1 MQYSPLICIC
11 FAPHLLLHDN
21 FLTKNTCYEGF
32 SFHVIFFA
40 LLLGNALQAQVTL
53 YSENFSNGLNDN
65 KGQNETTYDMSGV
78 SNWTVD
84 VSNGTFSSGKWFKQT
99 TAGYFESKETEA
111 ASASPVAWFSPVT
124 DITCYTNVTVSVDL
138 GRYYSNSSSGCRAQY
153 SLDGGTWTTFGTVS
167 GSTGAPDNGF
177 TNYSVNG
184 LSGSTI
190 QIRVLH
196 WGTSSTPYYRH
207 DNVLIQGTDD
217 YPSVQA
223 SALLLTNYTGTSI
236 DLSWT
241 NGNGDRVIVLA
252 KENSGILTDPVKGVS
267 YTANTVYGS
276 GNEIGIGNFVV
287 YEGTGTSVTITGLI
301 NGVDYDFVVYAYFSS
316 GPCYNPNELFGST
329 MCTHPTTSPSGTST
343 AGVTANSLNLSWT
356 NGNGDRTLVVAR
368 QNGTAI
374 AEPSSGTSY
383 TANAAF
389 GYGDEIGVNNFV
401 VYEGTGTGV
410 TVSSLISNTTCD
422 FSIYTYNSADD
433 CYNLTEATAS
443 TTTLTVFAP
452 YEIDVVNGLIISTC
466 SGHFYDSGGSGGG
479 YANNENY
486 SVTFCSAS
494 GLPLKFDFSS
504 SGNLDLNGA
513 NGDTLFFYD
522 GMTAT
527 GTPIAILTSA
537 DDVAFTQLMINTFST
552 CVTIVWKSD
561 GSVTDGGWD
570 AVITCGA
577 APSCL
582 SNIPAADIFGQATTI
597 CNIDDYCG
605 TTASYYGEDGPFNF
619 FGGGNCPTPDDGL
632 FAGTIENNSWLKF
645 QALSTTATF
654 NFNVPTGGGC
664 VSGIQVGVYAFNEST
679 HLFSLKSPCA
689 LTDGSHS
696 GSFTVTASSL
706 TPGEMYYVMID
717 GNAGDQ
723 CDYTLGVSTGVA
735 IINAGPDQSVCG
747 SSATLNA
754 TSTLNTGTW
763 SVLSGT
769 GTFADANNP
778 NTTVS
783 GLTLGSNV
791 FLWAATS
798 DLCGDVLDSVT
809 VVSNSCLPVTML
821 DLDAEYVADLTVRVN
836 WATASE
842 INNDYFTVERS
853 ANGFDFSPVAV
864 VDGQGNSNMVYHYSV
879 PDNVPERKTWYY
891 RIRQTDFDGT
901 MSISQVVSAD
911 PGNDGENDALIISNG
926 ENNDLIVYFTANEDM
941 QFDLMLY
948 DIAGRLL
955 YLQSVEAIDGPNAW
969 EIPAEVLP
977 VGMSMIML
985 QNSTRVY
992 WKKHIR

>member
-1 MQYSPLICIC
+1 MRGLVFISL
-11 FAPHLLLHDN
+11 
-21 FLTKNTCYEGF
+21 
-32 SFHVIFFA
+32 FFTMIVGTS
-40 LLLGNALQAQVTL
+40 LFAQVTL
-53 YSENFSNGLNDN
+53 YSEDFSNGFNDN
-65 KGQNETTYDMSGV
+65 KGQNGTTYDMSGV
-78 SNWTVD
+78 TNWTVD
-84 VSNGTFSSGKWFKQT
+84 VSSTTFSAGDYFKQMS
-99 TAGYFESKETEA
+99 AGYFESENTDA
-111 ASASPVAWFSPVT
+111 ASSNPVIWYSLVT
-124 DITCYTNVTVSVDL
+124 DITCYTNVTASVDL
-138 GRYYSNSSSGCRAQY
+138 GRLFSNSTSGCRAQY
-153 SLDGGTWTTFGTVS
+153 SLDGGAWTTFGTVS
-167 GSTGAPDNGF
+167 GSTGAPDGGF

-190 QIRVLH
+190 QVRVLH
-196 WGTSSTPYYRH
+196 WGTSSTPNYRH
-207 DNVLIQGTDD
+207 DNVLIQGSDD

-223 SALLLTNYTGTSI
+223 SAISLTNYTGTSI

-252 KENSGILTDPVKGVS
+252 KETMGTLTDPVKGVS
-267 YTANTVYGS
+267 YTANSVYGS
-276 GNEIGIGNFVV
+276 GNEIGTGNFVV
-287 YEGTGTSVTITGLI
+287 YDGTGTSVSITGLT
-301 NGVDYDFVVYAYFSS
+301 NGTDYDFMVYSYFSS
-316 GPCYNPNELFGST
+316 GPCYNPNELFGTT
-329 MCTHPTTSPSGTST
+329 MCTPPTTSPSGTST

-368 QNGTAI
+368 QNGTAV
-374 AEPSSGTSY
+374 AEPSSGISY

-410 TVSSLISNTTCD
+410 TVSSLISNTTYD

-433 CYNLTEATAS
+433 CYSLTEATAS
-443 TTTLTVFAP
+443 TTTLNISAP
-452 YEIDVVNGLIISTC
+452 YQMDLVNGMIISTC
-466 SGHFYDSGGSGGG
+466 SGNFYDSGGSGGA
-479 YANNENY
+479 YSNNENY

-582 SNIPAADIFGQATTI
+582 SNMPAADIFGQATTI

-735 IINAGPDQSVCG
+735 IINAGADQSVCG
-747 SSATLNA
+747 TVATLNA

-763 SVLSGT
+763 SVLSGA
-769 GTFADANNP
+769 GTFADPNSP

-783 GLTLGSNV
+783 GLNPGANV
-791 FLWAATS
+791 FLWSATS
-798 DLCGDVLDSVT
+798 DLCGDVMDSVT
-809 VVSNSCLPVTML
+809 VFSNSCLPVTML
-821 DLDAEYVADLTVRVN
+821 ELDAAYVSDLTVRVN
-836 WATASE
+836 WAIASE
-842 INNDYFTVERS
+842 INNDYFTVDRS
-853 ANGFDFSPVAV
+853 ANGFDFSSIAE
-864 VDGQGNSNMVYHYSV
+864 VDGQGNSNIVYHYSI
-879 PDNVPERKTWYY
+879 PDNVPERQTWYY
-891 RIRQTDFDGT
+891 RIRQTDFDG
-901 MSISQVVSAD
+901 SISVSQVVSAS
-911 PGNDGENDALIISNG
+911 PGNIDEDALMIGSN
-926 ENNDLIVYFTANEDM
+926 ENNGLIVYFTADDEINY
-941 QFDLMLY
+941 DLLVY
-948 DIAGRLL
+948 DLAGRLV
-955 YLQSVEAIDGPNAW
+955 YSMNVESVEGPNAW
-969 EIPAEVLP
+969 EIPAVVLP
-977 VGMSMIML
+977 SGMSMVVL
-985 QNSTRVY
+985 QNNTSMYR
-992 WKKHIR
+992 KKIIR